1 MYNNINPLHAS
12 SLKPDAIAVC
22 NTKSEGGKMHVMM
35 KRKWIQATRVLVF
48 IYQSTSNLD
57 AWNNGI
63 NGARKTSRND
73 EFLFFCGN

>member
-1 MYNNINPLHAS
+1 
-12 SLKPDAIAVC
+12 
-22 NTKSEGGKMHVMM
+22 MHVMM

-73 EFLFFCGN
+73 EFFILLW